1 MVYISDR
8 NQIIKLNID
17 IIFGVEF
24 VNKGRLTT
32 RHENSSTFNLTA
44 TQLTD
49 TCQVN
54 QLSGNN

>member
-17 IIFGVEF
+17 IILGVEF

-32 RHENSSTFNLTA
+32 RHETSSTFNLTA

-49 TCQVN
+49 TCQGN
-54 QLSGNN
+54 QLSGND